1 MIKCFVRQLLLF
13 VSFAYSVIWNGL
25 IWPAIFIFVLE
36 LLSSLFFFF
45 KTCWTWWYLECQML
59 ILGLLYK
66 IIQNDFKSSWMNTWG
81 EKSKIYN
88 FWQSQTITHLNEFR
102 QVNNCTPQTVN
113 ISLRCVVRHT
123 SIFILQSL
131 KWSGGLQRIQ
141 RRALVGAG
149 KKCEELWEKLFD
161 YIL

>member
-1 MIKCFVRQLLLF
+1 MLGNCYYLYHLPIQLF
-13 VSFAYSVIWNGL
+13 ETAWSDQQF
-25 IWPAIFIFVLE
+25 
-36 LLSSLFFFF
+36 SSLFLNYYHLYFFFF